1 MLEEVVSTSVTSAP
15 APVQPI
21 AELFE
26 RNLSIR
32 HVYHEP
38 VRHGDVTVI
47 PVAKVAFGFG
57 AGMGRRGRLRRRG
70 QQISSDETSNAEG
83 RAEPEGL
90 GGGGGARMTP
100 VGALEIGPR
109 GTRFI
114 HYSELPQMLGVL
126 ALGIG
131 AGLLLAGGRPSGLRP
146 AFNRVL
152 KRVRKLRYH

>member
-1 MLEEVVSTSVTSAP
+1 MSTQAVAP

-57 AGMGRRGRLRRRG
+57 AGAGRRGRMRRRG
-70 QQISSDETSNAEG
+70 QQIESGESTDAEG
-83 RAEPEGL
+83 RVDPQGL

-114 HYSELPQMLGVL
+114 HYGELPHMLGVL
-126 ALGIG
+126 AIGIG
-131 AGLLLAGGRPSGLRP
+131 AGLLLAGQRPAGLRP
-146 AFNRVL
+146 SFNRL
-152 KRVRKLRYH
+152 LRRVRKMRFH

>member
-1 MLEEVVSTSVTSAP
+1 MSTSVTSAP

-32 HVYHEP
+32 HVYDEP
-38 VRHGDVTVI
+38 VHQGDVTVI

-57 AGMGRRGRLRRRG
+57 AGAGRRGRLRARG
-70 QQISSDETSNAEG
+70 QQAATDESNNADG
-83 RAEPEGL
+83 RTEPQGL

-114 HYSELPQMLGVL
+114 HYSEMPRMLGVL
-126 ALGIG
+126 ALGVG
-131 AGLLLAGGRPSGLRP
+131 AGWLLAAQRP
-146 AFNRVL
+146 AGRGLGPGFNKMLR
-152 KRVRKLRYH
+152 RMRKLRFH

>member
-1 MLEEVVSTSVTSAP
+1 MSTSVTSAP

-21 AELFE
+21 SELFE

-57 AGMGRRGRLRRRG
+57 AGIGRRGRLRRRG
-70 QQISSDETSNAEG
+70 QQIASDETSNAEG

-146 AFNRVL
+146 TFNRVL

>member
-1 MLEEVVSTSVTSAP
+1 MSTQALSTP

-21 AELFE
+21 AELLE

-57 AGMGRRGRLRRRG
+57 AGAGRRGRMRRRG
-70 QQISSDETSNAEG
+70 QQIASDESNDAEG
-83 RAEPEGL
+83 RPEPAGL

-100 VGALEIGPR
+100 VGALEISPR

-114 HYSELPQMLGVL
+114 HYSELPQLLGVL
-126 ALGIG
+126 AIGIG
-131 AGLLLAGGRPSGLRP
+131 AGLLLAGQRPTGLRP
-146 AFNRVL
+146 ALNKMAR
-152 KRVRKLRYH
+152 RMRKLRDR

>member
-57 AGMGRRGRLRRRG
+57 AGIGRRGRLRRRG
-70 QQISSDETSNAEG
+70 QQIASDETSNAEG

-146 AFNRVL
+146 TFNRVL
-152 KRVRKLRYH
+152 KRMRKLRYH